1 MITMRMIAYLCI
13 FFKSMSSMAQLIN
26 HIMFNTTKT
35 NFNIFDPNQ
44 KIEYI
49 FIFNIY
55 IFCEIVIYG
64 MTIFLIYGCTRSF
77 PEAFRNFIMKNMY
90 EPCPDNFDIL
100 INVFLVILGLL
111 VAGCPLVGMWIETL

>member
-1 MITMRMIAYLCI
+1 
-13 FFKSMSSMAQLIN
+13 
-26 HIMFNTTKT
+26 MFNVTKP
-35 NFNIFDPNQ
+35 NFNIFNPNQ

-64 MTIFLIYGCTRSF
+64 MMIFFIYGYTRPF
-77 PEAFRNFIMKNMY
+77 PEAFWNFIMKNMY
-90 EPCPDNFDIL
+90 EPCSDSFNVL
-100 INVFLVILGLL
+100 INIFLAILGLL

>member
-1 MITMRMIAYLCI
+1 
-13 FFKSMSSMAQLIN
+13 
-26 HIMFNTTKT
+26 MFNITKP
-35 NFNIFDPNQ
+35 NFNIFNPNQ